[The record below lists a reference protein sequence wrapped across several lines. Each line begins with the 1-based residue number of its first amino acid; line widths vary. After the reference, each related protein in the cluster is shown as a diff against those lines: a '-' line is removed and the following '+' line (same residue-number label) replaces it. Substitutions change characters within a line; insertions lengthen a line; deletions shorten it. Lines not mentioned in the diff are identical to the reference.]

1 MAVAIRSLDAAGT
14 AAWDAF
20 VLAHPDGTFFH
31 RAAWATIIEQAF
43 GHRTFY
49 AFAERDGAITG
60 VLPLARVKTLLFGDT
75 LISVPFC
82 VYGGPLA
89 ADPETA
95 AALSAHAAALLRQTG
110 ASAVEF
116 RFRGPNGGTMP
127 TVSRDGQAQDRH
139 DPAEG
144 RHGPAEDRHDPA
156 EGRHGPAEGRH
167 GLAEDRHGPAEDRH
181 GPAQDRHDP
190 AQDRHDP
197 AEGCHDPAESRHG
210 PAEGRHDPAEG
221 RHDPAEDRHGP
232 AQDRHDP
239 TESRHDPA
247 EGRHDPVES
256 RHGPARPGHLNQNR
270 AAIGGPDEPGHDGER
285 ETGAPIVAAVPLN
298 GRDSGSNSAG
308 LSGGSNSAGLSG
320 GSNGAVLNGGLNG
333 AADNGGTGSDWQARP
348 DLYVT
353 FRKPIDTDNDKNL
366 KAIPRKQRAMVRKG
380 IQNNLRSVANRDAA
394 TLHGIY
400 AESVRNLG
408 TPVFS
413 RRYFTLLAEVFGN
426 DCDVVTVLDG
436 DTAIA
441 AVMNFYFRDE
451 VLPYY
456 GGGTAAARQRAG
468 NDFMYWEV
476 MRRAAD
482 RGCRLFD
489 FGRSK
494 IGTGSH
500 DFKKNWGFVPE
511 PLGYRYM
518 LAPGASI
525 PDHNPLNPKYR
536 LFIAGWKQLPLA
548 VANAIGPS
556 IVRGLG

>member
-1 MAVAIRSLDAAGT
+1 MSVLIRSLKDVGA

-20 VLAHPDGTFFH
+20 VVGHSDGTFFH
-31 RAAWATIIEQAF
+31 RAAWSSVIEQAF
-43 GHRTFY
+43 GHRTHY
-49 AFAERDGAITG
+49 VCTERDGAITG

-89 ADPETA
+89 ADQE
-95 AALSAHAAALLRQTG
+95 SAVAMSGHAEKLLAKTG
-110 ASAVEF
+110 ASAIEF
-116 RFRGPNGGTMP
+116 RH
-127 TVSRDGQAQDRH
+127 RH
-139 DPAEG
+139 SVD
-144 RHGPAEDRHDPA
+144 
-156 EGRHGPAEGRH
+156 
-167 GLAEDRHGPAEDRH
+167 
-181 GPAQDRHDP
+181 
-190 AQDRHDP
+190 
-197 AEGCHDPAESRHG
+197 
-210 PAEGRHDPAEG
+210 
-221 RHDPAEDRHGP
+221 
-232 AQDRHDP
+232 
-239 TESRHDPA
+239 
-247 EGRHDPVES
+247 
-256 RHGPARPGHLNQNR
+256 
-270 AAIGGPDEPGHDGER
+270 
-285 ETGAPIVAAVPLN
+285 
-298 GRDSGSNSAG
+298 
-308 LSGGSNSAGLSG
+308 
-320 GSNGAVLNGGLNG
+320 
-333 AADNGGTGSDWQARP
+333 SDWLERP

-353 FRKPIDTDNDKNL
+353 FRKPIDADNDKNM

-380 IQNNLRSVANRDAA
+380 IQNGLSSVADRDSDA
-394 TLHGIY
+394 LHRIY

-413 RRYFTLLAEVFGN
+413 RRYFRILADAFYD
-426 DCDVVTVLDG
+426 DCDIVTVMDG
-436 DTAIA
+436 DSAIA
-441 AVMNFYFRDE
+441 SVMNFYFRDE

-456 GGGTAAARQRAG
+456 GGGTGPARLRAA

-500 DFKKNWGFVPE
+500 DFKKNWGFTPE
-511 PLGYRYM
+511 HLSYRYK

-536 LFIAGWKQLPLA
+536 MFIAGWKQLPLV